1 MFSLG
6 VCPEFT
12 KSLMPVTKIV
22 LDGIDLT
29 LTQIRIGRALDTD
42 TKSHN
47 APEGLVIIK
56 TITNKDLKYALC
68 CKY

>member
-1 MFSLG
+1 
-6 VCPEFT
+6 
-12 KSLMPVTKIV
+12 MPVTKIV

-29 LTQIRIGRALDTD
+29 LPQIRIGRALDTD

-56 TITNKDLKYALC
+56 TIINKDLKYGLC
-68 CKY
+68 YKY